1 MVEIIEVNIKDGVHV
16 LMALAEKVILAIQTA
31 FLAMLS
37 VHINVFMSI
46 RGQFASIVC
55 LFNALRC
62 YDSVHYFTLNK
73 VIFNEVLVL

>member
-16 LMALAEKVILAIQTA
+16 LMALAEKVILAIQIA

-37 VHINVFMSI
+37 VHIHVFMSI

-55 LFNALRC
+55 LPTRSGAM
-62 YDSVHYFTLNK
+62 
-73 VIFNEVLVL
+73 IGA